1 MQRVDGCWHN
11 TAVANQQPRI
21 VSQNGLRSFA
31 CSPVSVVV
39 LVVNDQ
45 EQFLFG
51 HHRTRQRWEA
61 VSGALEAEESVLDAA
76 MRELREEM
84 GPAIR
89 ARPLG
94 VVHAST
100 FRYDDN
106 ARFMIG
112 IVYLMA
118 YEGGDVVPD
127 DDMGGSG
134 HRWVGRDAL
143 LSGELEVWIPRQG
156 WILRRAIAMYRLWRD
171 EEVMLQDPLE

>member
-1 MQRVDGCWHN
+1 MSD
-11 TAVANQQPRI
+11 QQPRI
-21 VSQNGLRSFA
+21 IAHDGLRSFA

-45 EQFLFG
+45 EQFLVG
-51 HHRTRQRWEA
+51 HHRTRRRWEA

-94 VVHAST
+94 VLHAST

-106 ARFMIG
+106 ARYMIG

-118 YEGGDVVPD
+118 YEGGDVVPG
-127 DDMGGSG
+127 DDMGGGG
-134 HRWVGRDAL
+134 HMWVALDAL
-143 LSGELEVWIPRQG
+143 MSGQVAVGIPRHG
-156 WILRRAIAMYRLWRD
+156 WIMRRAIEMYRLWRD
-171 EEVMLQDPLE
+171 EEVTLQDPMDATRAC